1 MKTGFIYGLRCPL
14 SGEIRYVGQTI
25 VPLNRRLGQH
35 KCDKRHNPHKTNWIN
50 KSYNLGILDNLKIE
64 LLEECDKELLNEKER
79 YWIEKYKNNGLVNL
93 TDGGDTNY
101 IINENAIERMR
112 QKMIGKFVGRK
123 LSEETK
129 IKISKSKKGQKLSK
143 EHKKSISDGL
153 ILAQNKNRKIDIR
166 TDEQKKL
173 KISISLK
180 KYFLEN
186 PKTTKEKIKKER
198 KKHIYSEEEKLEKSK
213 KISGINNPFFGKTH
227 SEESKNKMSENKKDK
242 YIGEKNPFYGKSHTN
257 ETKKILSDYVKD
269 KLKNK
274 IIMID
279 DENNIIKEF
288 TLTTEINNFLN
299 VKWYY
304 NSLRYCLNK
313 NKKYRGFVW
322 RTELIN

>member
-1 MKTGFIYGLRCPL
+1 M
-14 SGEIRYVGQTI
+14 
-25 VPLNRRLGQH
+25 
-35 KCDKRHNPHKTNWIN
+35 
-50 KSYNLGILDNLKIE
+50 
-64 LLEECDKELLNEKER
+64 
-79 YWIEKYKNNGLVNL
+79 VNL
-93 TDGGDTNY
+93 TNGGDG
-101 IINENAIERMR
+101 AGS
-112 QKMIGKFVGRK
+112 GKVCSDETKKKISESNKGKK
-123 LSEETK
+123 LSNKTK
-129 IKISKSKKGQKLSK
+129 LRISEKHKGKILSD
-143 EHKKSISDGL
+143 EHKKSISTGL
-153 ILAQNKNRKIDIR
+153 ILAQNEGRKIDTR
-166 TDEQKKL
+166 SDEQKL
-173 KISISLK
+173 KISNGLK

-186 PKTTKEKIKKER
+186 PKPIKEKIIKER
-198 KKHIYSEEEKLEKSK
+198 IKRIYSKEEKLEKSK

-227 SEESKNKMSENKKDK
+227 SEESKNKMSENKKNK

-313 NKKYRGFVW
+313 NKKFRGFFW
-322 RTELIN
+322 KTIN